1 MNRGTGNILHKKMFI
16 PITGRRANI
25 PRQRANERG
34 RARPERANTYAI
46 DPNQIGTV
54 YVPAWRRENPQQGV

>member
-1 MNRGTGNILHKKMFI
+1 MPI
-16 PITGRRANI
+16 PGRRANI

-46 DPNQIGTV
+46 DPNQILYMYPHRDVKTLSKGFNS
-54 YVPAWRRENPQQGV
+54 P